1 MFKMTRRRLAL
12 VAAGLVVAGG
22 SAGGAVAAFPDTNVE
37 SYAGCL
43 NVSGNSGGQIGQV
56 AAGDTPLKACSS
68 NQKLIHL
75 SGGDITN
82 VIAGAGLSGG
92 GDNGAVTLSLDSGH
106 SLPQNCSNGQVA
118 KSNGSNAWSCA
129 GDNDTTYSAG
139 TGLTLTGT
147 KFALDDPQVVQKTD
161 TVDCSANPAVCTRG
175 AGLFGG
181 VADCPTGTVLLSGGA
196 WAYTGPAAVVGSTP
210 DFLLTA
216 TSPAFDDA
224 GRPTGWFGWATFTR
238 DVTSGNFTVLISTLC
253 SAS

>member
-1 MFKMTRRRLAL
+1 MFKMTRRRLA
-12 VAAGLVVAGG
+12 VVAGLVLAGA
-22 SAGGAVAAFPDTNVE
+22 SAGGAIAAFPDTNVE

-43 NVSGNSGGQIGQV
+43 NIGGNSGGQIGQV
-56 AAGDTPLKACSS
+56 AVGDVPLKACGS

-82 VIAGAGLSGG
+82 VIAGTGLSGG

-139 TGLTLTGT
+139 TGLKLTGT
-147 KFALDDPQVVQKTD
+147 QFALNDPHVVQKTD
-161 TVDCSANPAVCTRG
+161 TVDCSANAAACKRG

-181 VADCPTGTVLLSGGA
+181 VVACAAGSVLLSGGA
-196 WAYTGPAAVVGSTP
+196 WAYTGSEPVLGSTP
-210 DFLLTA
+210 DFVLTS
-216 TSPAFDDA
+216 TSPGFDDA

-238 DVTSGNFTVLISTLC
+238 DVTSGTFNVLISALC
-253 SAS
+253 ST